1 MDTSIVTN
9 QDIKSA
15 ARKSIIFK
23 WEQQRWDISET
34 SRFLYTFKPQ
44 VGYLDLPSKDL
55 FPIILQLR
63 TGYCKLNEYRCKLI
77 QCESSEC
84 DCGEIDT
91 VQHLILECLLYED
104 NRQQL
109 LKNLFSQL
117 GINYLDMD
125 LLLGY
130 SEDENIPGWRESI
143 LREFG
148 QYLASTGRLFSR
160 VADED
165 VPQ

>member
-1 MDTSIVTN
+1 M
-9 QDIKSA
+9 
-15 ARKSIIFK
+15 
-23 WEQQRWDISET
+23 
-34 SRFLYTFKPQ
+34 
-44 VGYLDLPSKDL
+44 
-55 FPIILQLR
+55 
-63 TGYCKLNEYRCKLI
+63 
-77 QCESSEC
+77 EC
-84 DCGEIDT
+84 DCGQIET
-91 VQHLILECLLYED
+91 VQHFLLECPLYEKERD
-104 NRQQL
+104 QL

-130 SEDENIPGWRESI
+130 SENENIPGWRESNI
-143 LREFG
+143 NELG